1 MEEYLRT
8 YCEIDLKAIRENYI
22 NIKKKT
28 GDNAMTMAVIKA
40 DGYGHGAVEV
50 AHYLNDIADYF
61 GVATIDEG
69 VELRKAGLKQPIL
82 LLGYNSPSLY
92 YKNLEY
98 GVDQTIYCYDTAKAM
113 SEAAVKAEKTARI
126 HIALDTGMTR
136 IGLSPD
142 EKGLAIVK
150 QIAEL
155 PNIKIEGLF
164 THLSCADMTD
174 KAYTESQ
181 MERYDHFVQ
190 LLDEA
195 GIEIPVKHICNSAA
209 IMEYEDHRYDMARA
223 GIILYGMYPS
233 DEVDFSN
240 LDLTPAMSWY
250 SHVVNIMEP
259 EMERGVSYGATYIVE
274 HPCRLATVYYIEY
287 LLDKYGIEK
296 DLLELEITETI
307 ENINA
312 NMMVKEAKKH
322 GFTLLMD
329 DFGSGYSSL
338 NTLKSTPFDVL
349 KIDRSF
355 LSSFMESSRGQKIIS
370 HTIAMSHDIGLDLIA
385 EGVETREQADFLSA
399 SGCNAAQGF
408 YFSKPIPTDEF
419 EMLLKAQIEKNK

>member
-136 IGLSPD
+136 IGLSPE

-150 QIAEL
+150 RIAEL

-164 THLSCADMTD
+164 YPFILC
-174 KAYTESQ
+174 
-181 MERYDHFVQ
+181 RYD
-190 LLDEA
+190 
-195 GIEIPVKHICNSAA
+195 
-209 IMEYEDHRYDMARA
+209 R
-223 GIILYGMYPS
+223 
-233 DEVDFSN
+233 
-240 LDLTPAMSWY
+240 
-250 SHVVNIMEP
+250 
-259 EMERGVSYGATYIVE
+259 
-274 HPCRLATVYYIEY
+274 
-287 LLDKYGIEK
+287 
-296 DLLELEITETI
+296 
-307 ENINA
+307 
-312 NMMVKEAKKH
+312 
-322 GFTLLMD
+322 
-329 DFGSGYSSL
+329 
-338 NTLKSTPFDVL
+338 
-349 KIDRSF
+349 
-355 LSSFMESSRGQKIIS
+355 
-370 HTIAMSHDIGLDLIA
+370 
-385 EGVETREQADFLSA
+385 
-399 SGCNAAQGF
+399 
-408 YFSKPIPTDEF
+408 
-419 EMLLKAQIEKNK
+419 

>member
-1 MEEYLRT
+1 MKEYLRT

-50 AHYLNDIADYF
+50 AHYLSDIADYF

-113 SEAAVKAEKTARI
+113 SEAAVKAGKTARI

-142 EKGLAIVK
+142 EKGLAIVE
-150 QIAEL
+150 QIANL

-174 KAYTESQ
+174 KTYTESQ
-181 MERYDHFVQ
+181 MKRYDYFVE
-190 LLDEA
+190 LLDQA

-209 IMEYEDHRYDMARA
+209 IMEYDDHRYDMARA

-240 LDLTPAMSWY
+240 LELISVGYADGYARSLSNKGWVLIHGKKAP
-250 SHVVNIMEP
+250 
-259 EMERGVSYGATYIVE
+259 IVGRV
-274 HPCRLATVYYIEY
+274 CM
-287 LLDKYGIEK
+287 DQ
-296 DLLELEITETI
+296 
-307 ENINA
+307 
-312 NMMVKEAKKH
+312 MMVDITDIPDVKLEDIVTLIGKDGDNSISVEDMANLAGSFNYEFVCDVGKRVPRVYKK
-322 GFTLLMD
+322 
-329 DFGSGYSSL
+329 
-338 NTLKSTPFDVL
+338 
-349 KIDRSF
+349 
-355 LSSFMESSRGQKIIS
+355 
-370 HTIAMSHDIGLDLIA
+370 
-385 EGVETREQADFLSA
+385 
-399 SGCNAAQGF
+399 
-408 YFSKPIPTDEF
+408 
-419 EMLLKAQIEKNK
+419 

>member
-8 YCEIDLKAIRENYI
+8 YCEIDLKAIRKNYI

-28 GDNAMTMAVIKA
+28 GDKAMTMAVIKA

-50 AHYLNDIADYF
+50 AHYLSDIADYF

-98 GVDQTIYCYDTAKAM
+98 GVDQT
-113 SEAAVKAEKTARI
+113 ARI

-142 EKGLAIVK
+142 EKGLAIVE
-150 QIAEL
+150 QIANL

-181 MERYDHFVQ
+181 MKRYDYFVE
-190 LLDEA
+190 LLDKA
-195 GIEIPVKHICNSAA
+195 GIKIPVKHICNSAA
-209 IMEYEDHRYDMARA
+209 IMEYDDHRYDMARA

-240 LDLTPAMSWY
+240 LELTPAMSWY

-259 EMERGVSYGATYIVE
+259 EMERGVSYGATYVVD
-274 HPCRLATVYYIEY
+274 HPCRLATVSVGYADGYARSLSNKGWVLIHGKKAPIVGRVCM
-287 LLDKYGIEK
+287 DQ
-296 DLLELEITETI
+296 
-307 ENINA
+307 
-312 NMMVKEAKKH
+312 MMVDITDISDVKLEDIVTLIGKDGDNFISVEDMANLAGSFNYEFVCDVGKRVPRVYKK
-322 GFTLLMD
+322 
-329 DFGSGYSSL
+329 
-338 NTLKSTPFDVL
+338 
-349 KIDRSF
+349 
-355 LSSFMESSRGQKIIS
+355 
-370 HTIAMSHDIGLDLIA
+370 
-385 EGVETREQADFLSA
+385 
-399 SGCNAAQGF
+399 
-408 YFSKPIPTDEF
+408 
-419 EMLLKAQIEKNK
+419 

>member
-8 YCEIDLKAIRENYI
+8 YCEIDLKAIRQNYI

-28 GDNAMTMAVIKA
+28 RDNAMTMAVIKA

-69 VELRKAGLKQPIL
+69 VELRNAGLKQPIL

-113 SEAAVKAEKTARI
+113 SEAAVKAGKTARI

-150 QIAEL
+150 HIAEM

-164 THLSCADMTD
+164 THLSCADTTD

-181 MERYDHFVQ
+181 MKRYDSFVE

-195 GIEIPVKHICNSAA
+195 EIEIPVRHICNSAA
-209 IMEYEDHRYDMARA
+209 IMEYDDHRYDMARA
-223 GIILYGMYPS
+223 GIILYGLYPS

-240 LDLTPAMSWY
+240 LELTPAMSWY

-259 EMERGVSYGATYIVE
+259 EMGRDCVTGWGADCSGSVHRVLMGV
-274 HPCRLATVYYIEY
+274 
-287 LLDKYGIEK
+287 
-296 DLLELEITETI
+296 
-307 ENINA
+307 
-312 NMMVKEAKKH
+312 
-322 GFTLLMD
+322 
-329 DFGSGYSSL
+329 
-338 NTLKSTPFDVL
+338 
-349 KIDRSF
+349 
-355 LSSFMESSRGQKIIS
+355 
-370 HTIAMSHDIGLDLIA
+370 HTDIGDVHLGDDGCGVGRDGNRVW
-385 EGVETREQADFLSA
+385 EGRVWTISLGTLRIILM
-399 SGCNAAQGF
+399 GILGKR
-408 YFSKPIPTDEF
+408 FSVIVK
-419 EMLLKAQIEKNK
+419 

>member
-1 MEEYLRT
+1 MNKHSRV
-8 YCEIDLKAIRENYI
+8 CANIDLSAVMHNMEAMHQ
-22 NIKKKT
+22 NIDPDTKI
-28 GDNAMTMAVIKA
+28 MAVIKA

-50 AHYLNDIADYF
+50 AHYLSDFADYF

-113 SEAAVKAEKTARI
+113 SEAAVKAGKTARI

-142 EKGLAIVK
+142 EKGLAIVE
-150 QIAEL
+150 QIANL

-181 MERYDHFVQ
+181 MKRYDYFVE
-190 LLDEA
+190 LLDKA
-195 GIEIPVKHICNSAA
+195 RIEIPVKLICNSAA
-209 IMEYEDHRYDMARA
+209 IMEYDDHRYDMARA

-240 LDLTPAMSWY
+240 LELTPAMSWY

-259 EMERGVSYGATYIVE
+259 EMERGVSYGATYVVD
-274 HPCRLATVYYIEY
+274 HPCRLATVSVGYADGYARSLSNKGWVLIHGQKAPIVGRVCM
-287 LLDKYGIEK
+287 DQMMVDVTGIPDIHEG
-296 DLLELEITETI
+296 DEAILWGGTVSDTAETI
-307 ENINA
+307 ARKTDTIPYEVLCGVSRRVPRVYRDHGQIVA
-312 NMMVKEAKKH
+312 VEDWILEA
-322 GFTLLMD
+322 
-329 DFGSGYSSL
+329 
-338 NTLKSTPFDVL
+338 
-349 KIDRSF
+349 
-355 LSSFMESSRGQKIIS
+355 
-370 HTIAMSHDIGLDLIA
+370 
-385 EGVETREQADFLSA
+385 
-399 SGCNAAQGF
+399 
-408 YFSKPIPTDEF
+408 
-419 EMLLKAQIEKNK
+419 

>member
-113 SEAAVKAEKTARI
+113 SEAAVMAEKTARI

-274 HPCRLATVYYIEY
+274 HPCRLATVSVGYADGYARSLSNKGWVLIHGQKAPIVGRVCM
-287 LLDKYGIEK
+287 DQ
-296 DLLELEITETI
+296 
-307 ENINA
+307 
-312 NMMVKEAKKH
+312 MMVDITDIPDVKLEDTV
-322 GFTLLMD
+322 TLIGKDGDNYISVEDMANLA
-329 DFGSGYSSL
+329 GSFNYE
-338 NTLKSTPFDVL
+338 FVCDVG
-349 KIDRSF
+349 KRVP
-355 LSSFMESSRGQKIIS
+355 RVYK
-370 HTIAMSHDIGLDLIA
+370 
-385 EGVETREQADFLSA
+385 R
-399 SGCNAAQGF
+399 
-408 YFSKPIPTDEF
+408 
-419 EMLLKAQIEKNK
+419 

>member
-274 HPCRLATVYYIEY
+274 HPCRLATVSVGYADGYARSLSNKGWVLIHGQKAPIVGRVCM
-287 LLDKYGIEK
+287 DQ
-296 DLLELEITETI
+296 
-307 ENINA
+307 
-312 NMMVKEAKKH
+312 MMVDI
-322 GFTLLMD
+322 TD
-329 DFGSGYSSL
+329 I
-338 NTLKSTPFDVL
+338 PDVKL
-349 KIDRSF
+349 RYRYLDWKR
-355 LSSFMESSRGQKIIS
+355 RG
-370 HTIAMSHDIGLDLIA
+370 
-385 EGVETREQADFLSA
+385 
-399 SGCNAAQGF
+399 
-408 YFSKPIPTDEF
+408 
-419 EMLLKAQIEKNK
+419 